1 MTPLLIDE
9 PKHGG
14 GDATTII
21 LAHGAGASMEH
32 VGMQSLTDGF
42 VVRGFRVV
50 RFEFSF
56 MHARREGRRPGPDR
70 MPKLQACFHEVIAS
84 QQGPVVLAGRSMGG
98 RVATMIADEVQAK
111 AVIAFGYPFHPPRKL
126 ENIRTAH
133 LENLQ
138 TPTLIVQGER
148 DPFGTPPEVA
158 GYELSDR
165 IELLWLADGDHS
177 MTPRKKSGFTYEQHV
192 ATALD
197 RAETFLAERNGN
209 DGSHT

>member
-9 PKHGG
+9 PETGG
-14 GDATTII
+14 DDATTII

-32 VGMQSLTDGF
+32 VGMQSLSDGL
-42 VVRGFRVV
+42 VARGLRVV
-50 RFEFSF
+50 RFEFPF

-70 MPKLQACFHEVIAS
+70 MPKLQTCFHEVIAS
-84 QQGPVVLAGRSMGG
+84 QPGPVVLAGRSMGG

-111 AVIAFGYPFHPPRKL
+111 AVIAFGYPFHPPRKP
-126 ENIRTAH
+126 ENLRTAH

-158 GYELSDR
+158 GYQLSDH
-165 IELLWLADGDHS
+165 IELLWLPDGDHS
-177 MTPRKKSGFTYEQHV
+177 MTPRKKSGLTYEQHV
-192 ATALD
+192 ETALD
-197 RAETFLAERNGN
+197 RAVAFLATR
-209 DGSHT
+209 

>member
-9 PKHGG
+9 PAN
-14 GDATTII
+14 GDATTIL

-42 VVRGFRVV
+42 VARGFRVV
-50 RFEFSF
+50 RFEFPF
-56 MHARREGRRPGPDR
+56 MQARREGRRPGPDR
-70 MPKLQACFHEVIAS
+70 MAKLQACFHEVIAS
-84 QQGPVVLAGRSMGG
+84 QESPVVLAGRSMGG
-98 RVATMIADEVQAK
+98 RVATMIADEVEAR
-111 AVIAFGYPFHPPRKL
+111 AVIAFGYPFHPPRKP
-126 ENIRTAH
+126 ENLRTAH

-148 DPFGTPPEVA
+148 DPFGTPLEVA

-165 IELLWLADGDHS
+165 IELLWIPDGDHS

-192 ATALD
+192 VTALD
-197 RAETFLAERNGN
+197 RAAMFLAKL
-209 DGSHT
+209 

>member
-9 PKHGG
+9 PEHA
-14 GDATTII
+14 DDHAITII

-32 VGMQSLTDGF
+32 AGMQSLADGF
-42 VVRGFRVV
+42 VAHGMRVV
-50 RFEFSF
+50 RFEFPF

-84 QQGPVVLAGRSMGG
+84 QEGPVVLAGRSMGG
-98 RVATMIADEVQAK
+98 RVATMIADEVNAK
-111 AVIAFGYPFHPPRKL
+111 AVLAFGYPFHPPRKPQNL
-126 ENIRTAH
+126 RTAH

-158 GYELSDR
+158 SYSLSDR

-177 MTPRKKSGFTYEQHV
+177 LTPRKRSGLTYEQHL

-197 RAETFLAERNGN
+197 RAVDFLAEQ
-209 DGSHT
+209 

>member
-9 PKHGG
+9 PNGG
-14 GDATTII
+14 GDEAMTII

-42 VVRGFRVV
+42 VTRGFRVV
-50 RFEFSF
+50 RFEFPF

-98 RVATMIADEVQAK
+98 RVATMIADDVQAK
-111 AVIAFGYPFHPPRKL
+111 AVIAFGYPFHPPRKPDNL
-126 ENIRTAH
+126 RTAH
-133 LENLQ
+133 LEHLQ
-138 TPTLIVQGER
+138 TATLIVQGER
-148 DPFGTPPEVA
+148 DPFGTPVEVA
-158 GYELSDR
+158 GYALSDR
-165 IELLWLADGDHS
+165 IEVLWIADGDHS

-197 RAETFLAERNGN
+197 RAVAFLTERQGN
-209 DGSHT
+209 DGPHT